1 MKKTFI
7 LLAMLFVVCIS
18 YAAEKTLGNNN
29 ICDTESISVSATD
42 EDITFTDIVIDSEKA
57 EISCG
62 FGVSYFKH
70 TATKDG
76 VLVFHPLNYVNV
88 IFYGT
93 DQTGTEETSLTLKQD
108 ASYQKYYQADVK
120 SGETYY
126 FKTGI
131 VLDAATV
138 EVYYDDGTSV
148 SDITIKSSYKD
159 GDTFFLN
166 GDNLELTID
175 REVNVSSYKV
185 LYGNGESVEI
195 PSENVRT
202 SYYNSFY
209 CVLELTPVIES
220 LIDKDKLSMD
230 DTFTVRLEGITDK
243 NNPDVIYGED
253 GVFEVSL
260 VLGKIPASLTDI
272 SPASGTNIYTYYVE
286 GGDDGYIVFT
296 FSEDIQETLDVSYSY
311 GDVEAGSYVKDE
323 LPYEVEGNKITVNIQ
338 GVAFPEKVLT
348 MTSGEVQ
355 TVVTISLTGVQTV
368 DGGQVSPNIGNLLG
382 AIYKVVKQ
390 EIDYVCDFIPGN
402 GESID
407 GFSEII
413 VWTTAKI
420 FFDGV
425 ELAYKDKEDADKVA
439 EFTSEECPSVYSED
453 YAGYI
458 ITVPL
463 SGIEFG
469 AGDVNLTVLNVRLAN
484 GDEKEI
490 NATFTTTGS
499 GSGIAEALA
508 ADSVVK
514 VYDVNGVF
522 VAEGLVKDVTR
533 NLEKGK
539 VYVVNGQKLIVE

>member
-1 MKKTFI
+1 MRKTFI
-7 LLAMLFVVCIS
+7 LLAMLLGVCFS
-18 YAAEKTLGNNN
+18 YAGENTLGSDN
-29 ICDTESISVSATD
+29 IYDAETMSVNATD
-42 EDITFTDIVIDSEKA
+42 EDITFTDIVIDSEKT
-57 EISCG
+57 EISCS

-126 FKTGI
+126 FKTGM
-131 VLDAATV
+131 VLDAATA

-159 GDTFFLN
+159 GDTFYLN

-175 REVNVSSYKV
+175 REVNISSYKV
-185 LYGNGESVEI
+185 LYGDGESVEI

-220 LIDKDKLSMD
+220 LIDKDKLAMD

-272 SPASGTNIYTYYVE
+272 SPASGTDIYTYYVE

-311 GDVEAGSYVKDE
+311 GDVEAGSYVKGE
-323 LPYEVEGNKITVNIQ
+323 LPYEVEGNKVTVNIQ
-338 GVAFPEKVLT
+338 GITFPEKVIT

-355 TVVTISLTGVQTV
+355 TVVTISLTGVQTI

-407 GFSEII
+407 GLSEII

-425 ELAYKDKEDADKVA
+425 ELAYKDKAGADKVA

-469 AGDVNLTVLNVRLAN
+469 AGDVNLTVLNVRLTN
-484 GDEKEI
+484 GDEKVI

>member
-1 MKKTFI
+1 MVF
-7 LLAMLFVVCIS
+7 LFGVCFS
-18 YAAEKTLGNNN
+18 YAGENTSGSNN
-29 ICDTESISVSATD
+29 IYDVGTISVNATAD
-42 EDITFTDIVIDSEKA
+42 DITFTDIVMDSEKT
-57 EISCG
+57 EISCVL
-62 FGVSYFKH
+62 GVNYFKH

-93 DQTGTEETSLTLKQD
+93 DQTGTEETSLTLKHD

-126 FKTGI
+126 FKTGM
-131 VLDAATV
+131 VLDLAKV
-138 EVYYDDGTSV
+138 EVYYNEETSNKG
-148 SDITIKSSYKD
+148 ITIESSYKE
-159 GDTFFLN
+159 GDTFSPN
-166 GDNLELTID
+166 GKNLELTID
-175 REVNVSSYKV
+175 RKVNIESYKI
-185 LYGNGESVEI
+185 LYGDGESIEI

-209 CVLELTPVIES
+209 CVIELTPVIES
-220 LIDKDKLSMD
+220 LIVKDKLAMG
-230 DTFTVRLEGITDK
+230 DTFMVRLEGITDK
-243 NNPDVIYGED
+243 NNPEIVYGED
-253 GVFEVSL
+253 GIFEISL
-260 VLGKIPASLTDI
+260 VLGKIPATVVDI
-272 SPASGTNIYTYYVE
+272 SPVSGSSINTYYVE
-286 GGDDGYIVFT
+286 GGDAGYIVFT
-296 FSEDIQETLDVSYSY
+296 FSEKIKEVTDVSYSF
-311 GDVEAGSYVKDE
+311 GDVEAGSYVTDK
-323 LPYEVEGNKITVNIQ
+323 LPYEVEDDKVIVNIQ
-338 GVAFPEKVLT
+338 GITFPEKVLT

-355 TVVTISLTGVQTV
+355 TVVTIELNDVQTI
-368 DGGQVSPNIGNLLG
+368 DGGKVSPNLGTLLG
-382 AIYKVVKQ
+382 AIYKVEKE
-390 EIDYVCDFIPGN
+390 EIDFVCDFIPEEG
-402 GESID
+402 GTID
-407 GFSEII
+407 GLSEII
-413 VWTTAKI
+413 VWTKTKI

-425 ELAYKDKEDADKVA
+425 ELAYKDKEGVDKVT

-469 AGDVNLTVLNVRLAN
+469 AGDINLTVLNVKLTN

-508 ADSVVK
+508 ADCVVK

-539 VYVVNGQKLIVE
+539 VYVINGQKLIVE